1 MKLGSIPENNTLI
14 LNTSIKHSSEYNCGV
29 INAPIWNKVGVIN
42 APIQKALNKKDESR
56 TVLSISKNSILNKI
70 HTLKVPSF
78 KQLVKISPKL
88 VDSDSI
94 ARLAYRAYH
103 FPFFAYFGSAYAEQ

>member
-14 LNTSIKHSSEYNCGV
+14 LNTSIKHSSEYNC
-29 INAPIWNKVGVIN
+29 GVIN

-103 FPFFAYFGSAYAEQ
+103 FPFFAYFGSAYAVQ